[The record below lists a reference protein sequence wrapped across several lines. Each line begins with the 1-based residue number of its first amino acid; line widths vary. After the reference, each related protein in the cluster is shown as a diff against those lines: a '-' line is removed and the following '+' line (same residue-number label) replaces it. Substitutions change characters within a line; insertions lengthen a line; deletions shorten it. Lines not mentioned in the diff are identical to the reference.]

1 MAPKWQAELA
11 LEAVIDRARLAFH
24 RIPREVRNVVVRKG
38 KPEDGTTT
46 ALRPLPGGARMYPET
61 DIPVLEISSERWES
75 ICLNLPLSAQERQDR
90 LSGLGLSKNQEE
102 ALLNGEIDD
111 LLFEGI
117 EGPLKLP
124 AKAWASALLE
134 SGTSKPNSL
143 AVTVHLREE
152 GLLTREGAEALLKES
167 EEGPIETIVEFMS
180 SEAESRGFVPADE
193 TSVEKAVE
201 EVLTE
206 RSDFVDE
213 RGLGAIGPLMGM
225 VMSKLGGSADG
236 KVVSGIL
243 KQKISEIIDK

>member
-1 MAPKWQAELA
+1 MSLSEADAFVLCMAPKWQSELA

-38 KPEDGTTT
+38 KPDDGTTT

-61 DIPVLEISSERWES
+61 DIPVLEISPERWDS
-75 ICLNLPLSAQERQDR
+75 ICKNLPLSAQERKNR

-134 SGTSKPNSL
+134 SGISKPNSL
-143 AVTVHLREE
+143 AASVHLREE
-152 GLLTREGAEALLKES
+152 GLLTREGAEALSL
-167 EEGPIETIVEFMS
+167 IHI
-180 SEAESRGFVPADE
+180 
-193 TSVEKAVE
+193 
-201 EVLTE
+201 
-206 RSDFVDE
+206 
-213 RGLGAIGPLMGM
+213 
-225 VMSKLGGSADG
+225 
-236 KVVSGIL
+236 
-243 KQKISEIIDK
+243 